1 MTPAPTLPDN
11 SQVAID
17 EKGFFVTSWFTFFSG
32 IFRTI
37 QNNLPTVLNIT
48 LAADFPVPKNAQQGL
63 TQALILAGVTD
74 NDPTRTNTGQ
84 SFSTDD
90 YIVWNGTAWVLL
102 N

>member
-1 MTPAPTLPDN
+1 MIPAPSLPDN
-11 SQVAID
+11 AQIAVD
-17 EKGFFVTSWFTFFSG
+17 DKGFFVTSWFTYFSK
-32 IFRTI
+32 IFDGFV
-37 QNNLPTVLNIT
+37 NMPTVLNISV
-48 LAADFPVPKNAQQGL
+48 AADFPVPKNAQQGL
-63 TQALILAGVTD
+63 SQALILATVTD